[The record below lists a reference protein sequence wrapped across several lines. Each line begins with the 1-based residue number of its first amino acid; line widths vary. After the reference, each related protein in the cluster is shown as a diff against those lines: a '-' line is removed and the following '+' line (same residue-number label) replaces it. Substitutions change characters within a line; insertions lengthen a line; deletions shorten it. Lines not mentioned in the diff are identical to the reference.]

1 MEFLRKVNERHERL
15 KDYVHNGFRY
25 PLPPWG
31 RNVMGFVYFCIP
43 VVGGYYVMQWAIG
56 RSHQSIGP
64 RGELLKQKE
73 IQGIGD
79 KRILE
84 NGELQEIGGSKGILG
99 GVKLAVSDAKT
110 QEINNK
116 NLKLFLKQ
124 ERKKRQ
130 HKEQAQHK
138 ST

>member
-1 MEFLRKVNERHERL
+1 MEFLRKFQERHERL
-15 KDYVHNGFRY
+15 KNYVHNGFRY

-56 RSHQSIGP
+56 RSHRSIGP

-79 KRILE
+79 KRVLD
-84 NGELQEIGGSKGILG
+84 NGTLQEVGGPKGILG

-116 NLKLFLKQ
+116 NLRLFLKQ
-124 ERKKRQ
+124 ERKKRKL
-130 HKEQAQHK
+130 KEEAEHE
-138 ST
+138 SP

>member
-116 NLKLFLKQ
+116 NLMLFLKQ

>member
-1 MEFLRKVNERHERL
+1 MEFLRKFHERHERL
-15 KDYVHNGFRY
+15 KNYVHNGFRY

-31 RNVMGFVYFCIP
+31 RNVMGFVYFCMP

-64 RGELLKQKE
+64 RGELLKHKE

-84 NGELQEIGGSKGILG
+84 NGEMQSVGGPNGIWS
-99 GVKLAVSDAKT
+99 GVKLAVSDEKT
-110 QEINNK
+110 QEVNKK
-116 NLKLFLKQ
+116 NLKSFFKQ
-124 ERKKRQ
+124 ERKKRE
-130 HKEQAQHK
+130 KREK
-138 ST
+138 LEVD